1 MEPLIFLAALAA
13 VFWFLLVRPQRRRQA
28 QHQSLVAGLSIGDE
42 VITAGGVFGKVR
54 TIADDHLILEI
65 APGTEIR
72 LAKDAVAN
80 VVSKDE
86 EAPPVEDEATPP
98 VQEERG

>member
-13 VFWFLLVRPQRRRQA
+13 VFWFLLVRPQKRRQS
-28 QHQSLVAGLSIGDE
+28 QHRSMLEGLSTGDE

-54 TIADDHLILEI
+54 TIADDHLVVEI

-80 VVSKDE
+80 VVPKPE
-86 EAPPVEDEATPP
+86 EPSLTA
-98 VQEERG
+98 EERS

>member
-1 MEPLIFLAALAA
+1 LEPLIFLAALAA
-13 VFWFLLVRPQRRRQA
+13 VFWFLIIRPQKRRQSA
-28 QHQSLVAGLSIGDE
+28 HQSMLSALSTGDE
-42 VITAGGVFGKVR
+42 VITAGGVFGRVR
-54 TIADDHLILEI
+54 RIEEDHLVLEI

-80 VVSKDE
+80 VVPKLE
-86 EAPPVEDEATPP
+86 ETAEEPPP